1 MPAYYAGFRK
11 IFEGWIPT
19 VSGNI
24 SDLEN
29 HYKKLSQRFGYE
41 IKVPEAT
48 LNQIGYQL
56 LNAKRF
62 DEAISAFKKNTENYP
77 NSANVYDSLA
87 EAYEKNG
94 QLKQAKENYGKAY
107 KMAEAHGETELAKT
121 AKGNFERLSAKIK

>member
-11 IFEGWIPT
+11 IFEGWTPT

-94 QLKQAKENYGKAY
+94 QLKQAKENYEKAY
-107 KMAEAHGETELAKT
+107 KMAESHGENELAQT
-121 AKGNFERLSAKIK
+121 AKANFERISSKLN